1 MNIAADISQII
12 GGLAEI
18 LAIVVC
24 IDFLGT
30 DKQCN
35 VKVPRA
41 ILALIVHTAISGAT
55 LLLNNTLDN
64 SAGFFIALLY
74 AAKNIISLL
83 IMYGHINLKIIY
95 STIFIDLTISF
106 LASCVSC
113 VSANMTGNN
122 SRDVM
127 SYVTLVIQAVV
138 LFSLIILSRK
148 LDAKKIVTVLRI
160 IPKRIFALL
169 LLALVCL
176 SAMTSLV
183 CVNTDDYK
191 LKSNFLIA
199 MVILLSIIFACIVI
213 SLFINVIAKQ
223 YFTSATQLMEKQV
236 ELQISHYDSLV
247 KTESEISKFRH
258 DYNNHL
264 RSILSLIRMNEC
276 AQAEEYIEKL
286 QKIKYK
292 TDTVLFYTGNRLA
305 DAILSDKSSALGD
318 NCRIEYSGIIPSS
331 IENVDLCV
339 ILTNALDNAIEACQK
354 IQTHSVISVQAS
366 KQQGY
371 FVLSIKNPTA
381 CTENYNSIPSSTK
394 SDSGQHG
401 IGLHNVESTVKKY
414 DGQMKVRC
422 ENGFFELMLTMKI

>member
-1 MNIAADISQII
+1 MNIASDISHII

-24 IDFLGT
+24 IDFLGA

-35 VKVPRA
+35 IKAPRA
-41 ILALIVHTAISGAT
+41 ILALIVHITISAAA

-64 SAGFFIALLY
+64 SAGFYMALLY
-74 AAKNIISLL
+74 VAKNIISLL

-106 LASCVSC
+106 LSSCVSC
-113 VSANMTGNN
+113 VSANQSENN
-122 SRDVM
+122 SRNITPF
-127 SYVTLVIQAVV
+127 VTLAIQAAV
-138 LFSLIILSRK
+138 LFAFVIVRRK
-148 LDAKKIVTVLRI
+148 SNSKKIMPVLDI
-160 IPKRIFALL
+160 IPKRIFVLL
-169 LLALVCL
+169 LLTLVCL

-183 CVNTDDYK
+183 CIKTNEYK
-191 LKSNFLIA
+191 LKANFLIA
-199 MVILLSIIFACIVI
+199 MVILLSFIFACIVI

-223 YFTSATQLMEKQV
+223 YFTSATQMMEKQV
-236 ELQISHYDSLV
+236 ELQINHYDSLV

-258 DYNNHL
+258 DYSNHL

-286 QKIKYK
+286 QRIKYK
-292 TDTVLFYTGNRLA
+292 TDTMLFYTGNRLA

-339 ILTNALDNAIEACQK
+339 ILTNALDNAAEACQI
-354 IQTHSVISVQAS
+354 IQSYSIISVQAS

-381 CTENYNSIPSSTK
+381 CTENYSYIPSSTK

-401 IGLHNVESTVKKY
+401 IGLHNIESTVKKY
-414 DGQMKVRC
+414 DGQMKVKC
-422 ENGFFELMLTMKI
+422 ENGFFLNLCLQ

>member
-1 MNIAADISQII
+1 
-12 GGLAEI
+12 
-18 LAIVVC
+18 
-24 IDFLGT
+24 
-30 DKQCN
+30 
-35 VKVPRA
+35 
-41 ILALIVHTAISGAT
+41 
-55 LLLNNTLDN
+55 
-64 SAGFFIALLY
+64 
-74 AAKNIISLL
+74 
-83 IMYGHINLKIIY
+83 
-95 STIFIDLTISF
+95 
-106 LASCVSC
+106 
-113 VSANMTGNN
+113 
-122 SRDVM
+122 M

-148 LDAKKIVTVLRI
+148 LDAKKIVPVLRI

-199 MVILLSIIFACIVI
+199 MVILLFIIFACIVI

-286 QKIKYK
+286 QKIKFK

-339 ILTNALDNAIEACQK
+339 ILTNALDNAVEACQK

-371 FVLSIKNPTA
+371 FVLSIKNPTS
-381 CTENYNSIPSSTK
+381 CTENYNYIPSSTK
-394 SDSGQHG
+394 TDRGQHG

-414 DGQMKVRC
+414 DGQMKIKC
-422 ENGFFELMLTMKI
+422 ENGFFEIMLTMKI

>member
-64 SAGFFIALLY
+64 SAGFFMALLY

-83 IMYGHINLKIIY
+83 IMFGHINLKIIY

-106 LASCVSC
+106 LSSCVSC
-113 VSANMTGNN
+113 VSANMSENY
-122 SRDVM
+122 SRNI
-127 SYVTLVIQAVV
+127 SPYVTLVIQAVV
-138 LFSLIILSRK
+138 LFSFIILRRK
-148 LDAKKIVTVLRI
+148 LDSKKVMPVLGI
-160 IPKRIFALL
+160 IPKSIFALL
-169 LLALVCL
+169 LLTLVCL

-191 LKSNFLIA
+191 LKANFLIT
-199 MVILLSIIFACIVI
+199 MVILLSIIFTCIVI

-223 YFTSATQLMEKQV
+223 YFTSTTQMMEKQV

-247 KTESEISKFRH
+247 KAESEISKFRH

-305 DAILSDKSSALGD
+305 DAILSDKSSTLGD
-318 NCRIEYSGIIPSS
+318 SCRIEYSGIIPSS

-339 ILTNALDNAIEACQK
+339 ILTNGLDNAAEACQK
-354 IQTHSVISVQAS
+354 IQTQSVISVQAS

-371 FVLSIKNPTA
+371 FVLSTKNPTA

>member
-1 MNIAADISQII
+1 
-12 GGLAEI
+12 
-18 LAIVVC
+18 
-24 IDFLGT
+24 
-30 DKQCN
+30 
-35 VKVPRA
+35 
-41 ILALIVHTAISGAT
+41 
-55 LLLNNTLDN
+55 
-64 SAGFFIALLY
+64 
-74 AAKNIISLL
+74 
-83 IMYGHINLKIIY
+83 
-95 STIFIDLTISF
+95 
-106 LASCVSC
+106 
-113 VSANMTGNN
+113 
-122 SRDVM
+122 M

-148 LDAKKIVTVLRI
+148 MDAKKIVPVLRI

-169 LLALVCL
+169 LLTLVCL

-191 LKSNFLIA
+191 LKANFLIA
-199 MVILLSIIFACIVI
+199 MVILLSTIFTCIVI

-223 YFTSATQLMEKQV
+223 YFTSTTQMMEKQV

-247 KTESEISKFRH
+247 KAESEISKFRH

-305 DAILSDKSSALGD
+305 DAILSDKSSALGN
-318 NCRIEYSGIIPSS
+318 NCHIEYYGIIPSS
-331 IENVDLCV
+331 IENIDLCV
-339 ILTNALDNAIEACQK
+339 ILTNALDNAAEACQK
-354 IQTHSVISVQAS
+354 IQSQSVISIQAS

-381 CTENYNSIPSSTK
+381 CTENFNYIPSSTK

-414 DGQMKVRC
+414 GGQIKVKC
-422 ENGFFELMLTMKI
+422 EDGFFELMLTMKI

>member
-18 LAIVVC
+18 LAIFVC

-64 SAGFFIALLY
+64 SAGFFMALLY

-106 LASCVSC
+106 LSSCISC
-113 VSANMTGNN
+113 VSANMSENN
-122 SRDVM
+122 SKNILP
-127 SYVTLVIQAVV
+127 YVTLVIQAVV
-138 LFSLIILSRK
+138 LCSLIILKRK
-148 LDAKKIVTVLRI
+148 IDSKKVLPVLGI

-169 LLALVCL
+169 LLTLVCV
-176 SAMTSLV
+176 SAMTSLI
-183 CVNTDDYK
+183 CVNTDEYM
-191 LKSNFLIA
+191 LKANFLIT

-223 YFTSATQLMEKQV
+223 YFTSTTKMMEKQV

-247 KTESEISKFRH
+247 KAESEISKFRH

-292 TDTVLFYTGNRLA
+292 TDTVRFYTGNRLA
-305 DAILSDKSSALGD
+305 DAIFSDKSSSFGD
-318 NCRIEYSGIIPSS
+318 NCHIEYSGIIPSS
-331 IENVDLCV
+331 IENIDLCV
-339 ILTNALDNAIEACQK
+339 ILTNALDNAAEACQK
-354 IQTHSVISVQAS
+354 IQSQSVISIQAS

-381 CTENYNSIPSSTK
+381 CTENFNYIPSSTK
-394 SDSGQHG
+394 SDNGQHG

-414 DGQMKVRC
+414 GGQIKVKC

>member
-148 LDAKKIVTVLRI
+148 LDAKKIVPVLRI

-199 MVILLSIIFACIVI
+199 MVILLFIIFACIVI

-286 QKIKYK
+286 QKIKFK

-339 ILTNALDNAIEACQK
+339 ILTNALDNAVEACQK

-371 FVLSIKNPTA
+371 FVLSIKNPTS
-381 CTENYNSIPSSTK
+381 CTENYNYIPSFTK
-394 SDSGQHG
+394 TDRGQHG

-414 DGQMKVRC
+414 DGQMKIKC
-422 ENGFFELMLTMKI
+422 ENGFFEIMLTMKI